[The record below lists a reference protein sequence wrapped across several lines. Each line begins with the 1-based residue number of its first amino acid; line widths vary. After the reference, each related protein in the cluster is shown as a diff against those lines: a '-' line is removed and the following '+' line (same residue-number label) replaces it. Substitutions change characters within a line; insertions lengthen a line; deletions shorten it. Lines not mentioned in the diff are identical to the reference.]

1 MYLLQ
6 RKNLSPRFR
15 AHTYRHVVHTHCI
28 LPTNDQTESEN
39 RLMVEYPLALQIQ
52 KQHVV
57 LAINDSKPPPGSHT
71 LSLSLSVSLSAI
83 PYNYQSRIH
92 AIIFSPK
99 IINLWNF
106 LGFPLFRSFIKSHT
120 HFSPN
125 SRFRFYSLTIR
136 QGHSFLDLRK
146 LRNILS
152 LLKGSFFFP

>member
-1 MYLLQ
+1 MVDFSQFGLKKVIVLLKKVHLTMYLLQ

-71 LSLSLSVSLSAI
+71 LSLSLSQLFHI
-83 PYNYQSRIH
+83 
-92 AIIFSPK
+92 
-99 IINLWNF
+99 IINHAFTL
-106 LGFPLFRSFIKSHT
+106 LSFPPK
-120 HFSPN
+120 
-125 SRFRFYSLTIR
+125 
-136 QGHSFLDLRK
+136 
-146 LRNILS
+146 
-152 LLKGSFFFP
+152 